1 MTTRSSSLLNE
12 PVRMSCGVGC
22 QIKVELYV
30 EQLLF
35 LLKGEYPMKDRITL
49 RLSQVIRVINLH
61 FFFCSKLI

>member
-1 MTTRSSSLLNE
+1 MTTGSFSFLNE
-12 PVRMSCGVGC
+12 PVHMTCGVGC